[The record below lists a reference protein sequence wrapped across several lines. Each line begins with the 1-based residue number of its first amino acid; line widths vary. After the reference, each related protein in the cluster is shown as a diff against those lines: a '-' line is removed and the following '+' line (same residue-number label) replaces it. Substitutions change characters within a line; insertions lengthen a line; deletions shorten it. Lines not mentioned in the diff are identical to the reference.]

1 MILHIDMDAFFAS
14 VEQRDRPELMGK
26 CVIVGGQSDRG
37 VVTTASYEARRYGVN
52 VVGSEI
58 IGLVPMEALIDSA
71 VYYLGVE
78 GFSMNQVLE
87 YRIYE

>member
-1 MILHIDMDAFFAS
+1 MTDYTKTALYRV
-14 VEQRDRPELMGK
+14 VELIK
-26 CVIVGGQSDRG
+26 I
-37 VVTTASYEARRYGVN
+37 EARRFGVN

-71 VYYLGVE
+71 VYYLRVE
-78 GFSMNQVLE
+78 DFSMNQVLE

>member
-1 MILHIDMDAFFAS
+1 MNMTDYTKTALYRV
-14 VEQRDRPELMGK
+14 VELIK
-26 CVIVGGQSDRG
+26 I
-37 VVTTASYEARRYGVN
+37 EARRYGVN

-58 IGLVPMEALIDSA
+58 IGLVPMAALIDSA

-78 GFSMNQVLE
+78 DFTMNQVLE